1 MNNFLNNVLKYI
13 SYDERRK
20 KNLEDVTKKSKQYM
34 KMTKY
39 EFIMEYT
46 NIVAKF
52 EHKRTMFSLV
62 IVTIFL
68 TMVTGCWKY
77 FFDIFNALIVT
88 NSALFSGYREQ
99 AIIFV
104 ILVFIL
110 ILIVLIFSLMKMAF
124 NLNRLNKEKI
134 LIEQVEK
141 IRIKG
146 NIK

>member
-1 MNNFLNNVLKYI
+1 MNNFLNNVFKYI

-34 KMTKY
+34 EMTKY

-77 FFDIFNALIVT
+77 FFDIFNSLIVT

>member
-1 MNNFLNNVLKYI
+1 ML
-13 SYDERRK
+13 D
-20 KNLEDVTKKSKQYM
+20 
-34 KMTKY
+34 
-39 EFIMEYT
+39 
-46 NIVAKF
+46 
-52 EHKRTMFSLV
+52 
-62 IVTIFL
+62 
-68 TMVTGCWKY
+68 
-77 FFDIFNALIVT
+77 ALIVT

-104 ILVFIL
+104 ISVFIL

>member
-1 MNNFLNNVLKYI
+1 MNNFLNNVFKYI

-77 FFDIFNALIVT
+77 FFDIFNVLIVT

>member
-1 MNNFLNNVLKYI
+1 MNNFLNNVFKYI

-34 KMTKY
+34 EMTKY

-77 FFDIFNALIVT
+77 FFDIFNVLIVT

>member
-1 MNNFLNNVLKYI
+1 MNNFLNNVFKYI

-34 KMTKY
+34 EMTKY

-68 TMVTGCWKY
+68 TMVTGGWKY

>member
-1 MNNFLNNVLKYI
+1 MNNFLNNVFKYI

-34 KMTKY
+34 EMTKY

-77 FFDIFNALIVT
+77 LQLLRKT
-88 NSALFSGYREQ
+88 
-99 AIIFV
+99 
-104 ILVFIL
+104 
-110 ILIVLIFSLMKMAF
+110 
-124 NLNRLNKEKI
+124 
-134 LIEQVEK
+134 
-141 IRIKG
+141 
-146 NIK
+146 